1 MLRRFLPLV
10 LVAAVVGAAAFWVVT
25 RPAPVDE
32 AALAPISGDAARGQ
46 RVFHATGCASC
57 HAAEGARGEAKLVLS
72 GGRRFASPF
81 GTFLA
86 PNISPD
92 PDHGIGG
99 WTLGQ
104 LSRAIQHGVGPG
116 GEHLYPAL
124 PYTSYIRI
132 EPQDVADLYAF
143 LRTLPPDATPS
154 QPHEV
159 GFPFN
164 IRRLLGGWQLLFLT
178 DDWVVA
184 GPLTEQETRGR
195 YLVEAMGH
203 CGECHTPRNRLGA
216 MEKSRWLAGA
226 PNPAGQGRIPNITP
240 AGLDWTEAEI
250 VTYLT
255 EGTTPDYDTVGGEM
269 SAVVDE
275 LAQLPIED
283 VEAIAAYLKK
293 VPSVTAAP

>member
-1 MLRRFLPLV
+1 MPRLMPLI
-10 LVAAVVGAAAFWVVT
+10 LTAAIVGAAAFWVVT
-25 RPAPVDE
+25 RPAPQDE
-32 AALAPISGDAARGQ
+32 AALAPLTGDVDRG
-46 RVFHATGCASC
+46 RDVFHATGCASC

-72 GGRRFASPF
+72 GGRRFVSPF
-81 GTFLA
+81 GTFVA

-92 PDHGIGG
+92 AEQGIGE
-99 WTLGQ
+99 WSLGQ
-104 LSRAIQHGVGPG
+104 LARAIQHGVGPG

-124 PYTSYIRI
+124 PYTSYIRMV
-132 EPQDVADLYAF
+132 PQDVADLYAF
-143 LRTLPPDATPS
+143 LQTLPPDATPN

-164 IRRLLGGWQLLFLT
+164 IRRLLGGWKFLFLT

-203 CGECHTPRNRLGA
+203 CGECHTPRGRLGE
-216 MEKSRWLAGA
+216 MERSLWLSGA
-226 PNPAGQGRIPNITP
+226 PNPAGQGGIPNITP
-240 AGLDWTEAEI
+240 GKLTWSQDEI

-269 SAVVDE
+269 SPVVDE
-275 LAQLPIED
+275 LAQLPRAD

-293 VPSVTAAP
+293 VPPIQ